1 MKALE
6 GKINSNMAPYLTDIA
21 NLQSAV
27 AKNADEAAYRKL
39 FVLFYTP
46 VIRFANTIVHS
57 EELAEELYADA
68 MMKIWLMGPKLE
80 QVMDFRVYLF
90 TLVKNAAFNHLKKH
104 KGRSYVGL
112 DDLELMPQSNASPI
126 DQLIEKELQLNLKK
140 AVEMLPPKCQMV
152 YRLIK
157 NDGFSYK
164 EVSEILS
171 ISTNTIEG
179 HMTNALR
186 KITLYMGQHLNF

>member
-1 MKALE
+1 
-6 GKINSNMAPYLTDIA
+6 MASVLTDIT

-39 FVLFYTP
+39 FILFHTP

-80 QVMDFRVYLF
+80 QVIDLRVYLF
-90 TLVKNAAFNHLKKH
+90 TLVKNSAFNHLKKH
-104 KGRSYVGL
+104 KGRSFVGL
-112 DDLELMPQSNASPI
+112 DDLELIPQGSATPI
-126 DQLIEKELQLNLKK
+126 EHLIEKELQLNLNK
-140 AVEMLPPKCQMV
+140 AVDMLPPKCQMV

-157 NDGFSYK
+157 NEGFSYK

-179 HMTNALR
+179 HMTNALK
-186 KITLYMGQHLNF
+186 KITLYMRQHLDL

>member
-1 MKALE
+1 
-6 GKINSNMAPYLTDIA
+6 MASVLTDIT

-80 QVMDFRVYLF
+80 QVIDLRVYLF
-90 TLVKNAAFNHLKKH
+90 TLVKNSAFNHLKKH
-104 KGRSYVGL
+104 KGRSFVGL
-112 DDLELMPQSNASPI
+112 DDLELIPQGSASPI
-126 DQLIEKELQLNLKK
+126 DHLIEKELQLNLNK
-140 AVEMLPPKCQMV
+140 AVDMLPPKCQMV

-157 NDGFSYK
+157 NEGFSYK

-179 HMTNALR
+179 HMTNALK
-186 KITLYMGQHLNF
+186 KITLYMRQHLDL